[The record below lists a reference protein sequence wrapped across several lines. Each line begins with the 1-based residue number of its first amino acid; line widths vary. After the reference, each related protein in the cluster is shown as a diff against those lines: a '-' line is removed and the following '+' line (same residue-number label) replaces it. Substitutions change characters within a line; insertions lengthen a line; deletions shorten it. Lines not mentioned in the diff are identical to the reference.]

1 MQGQSKI
8 STLDNGIRVVT
19 KKLENFDSVVTGY
32 WVEAGGVC
40 EEESNCGISHFLEHM
55 AFKGTTT
62 RSAKQ
67 IAEEIEAVGGC
78 SNAYTSK
85 EVTAFHA
92 KVLKEDKQVAIDILS
107 DILLNPVFDKEELE
121 KERGVILQE
130 ISQTF
135 DTPDDIIF
143 DHFQNVAFANQS
155 MGRPI
160 LGPVSVVSRITS
172 EDLRNYR
179 AKYYNA
185 DNVIF
190 AAVGDVH
197 HDDIVESANK
207 YFSQFSS
214 ATTPV
219 HDKTYTYT
227 GGMYSDKRNLEQTHV
242 IIGFNGLSS
251 LDPDYYTLAI
261 FSSILG
267 GGMSSRLFQEVREKR
282 GLVYS
287 IYSFSSSYKRNGLFG
302 IYAATS
308 ADKLCELS
316 DIVSAELI
324 SMRDNISEKEFNRTK
339 AQFKAALLMASES
352 NSATCEQIVNQT
364 LLFKEPLSHEAI
376 LNKIESVSIDDVMR
390 LTDRIISSKASVVT
404 VGNCDC
410 ESIIPVLSKNG
421 IVC

>member
-1 MQGQSKI
+1 MHGQSKL

-19 KKLENFDSVVTGY
+19 KRLENFDSVVTGY

-62 RSAKQ
+62 RTAKQ

-107 DILLNPVFDKEELE
+107 DILLNPTFDKEELE
-121 KERGVILQE
+121 RERGVILQE

-143 DHFQNVAFANQS
+143 DHVQNVAFANQS

-160 LGPVSVVSRITS
+160 LGPVSVVSKIS
-172 EDLRNYR
+172 SDDLRNYR

-190 AAVGDVH
+190 AAVGDVCH
-197 HDDIVESANK
+197 EEIIDSANK
-207 YFSQFSS
+207 YFSQFGS
-214 ATTPV
+214 AKTPV
-219 HDKTYTYT
+219 HDKAYTYT
-227 GGMYSDKRNLEQTHV
+227 GGMYSDKRSLEQAHV
-242 IIGFNGLSS
+242 IIGFNGLPST
-251 LDPDYYTLAI
+251 DPDYYTLAI

-308 ADKLCELS
+308 ADKLGELS
-316 DIVSAELI
+316 DVASTELI
-324 SMRDNISEKEFNRTK
+324 KMRDDISEKEFNKTK

-364 LLFKEPLSHEAI
+364 LLFKRPLSHDEI
-376 LNKIESVSIDDVMR
+376 LKKIESVSIEDVKR
-390 LTDRIISSKASVVT
+390 LTDKIISSKASIVT

-410 ESIIPVLSKNG
+410 ESIAPVLSANG
-421 IVC
+421 IIC